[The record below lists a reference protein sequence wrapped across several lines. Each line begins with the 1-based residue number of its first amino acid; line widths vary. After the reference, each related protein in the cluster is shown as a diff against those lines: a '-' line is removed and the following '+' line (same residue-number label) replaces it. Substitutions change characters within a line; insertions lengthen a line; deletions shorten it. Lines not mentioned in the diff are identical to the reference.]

1 MIQNTD
7 MKNQSQINYIMQNK
21 EIIQHNAKGK
31 AHGYWETYHDRYD
44 ELLWYKCFYVNDIEH
59 GFEEI
64 YDNKGNLIHKTYC
77 AR

>member
-1 MIQNTD
+1 
-7 MKNQSQINYIMQNK
+7 MQYKNK
-21 EIIQHNAKGK
+21 EIIKYNAKGK

-44 ELLWYKCFYVNDIEH
+44 ELLWYKCFYVNSIEH

-64 YDNKGNLIHKTYC
+64 YDYKGNLKNKYYH